1 MMLRAL
7 PESGIRGALV
17 RPHFRM
23 DYILDLLD
31 MPQANAHAIQA
42 FSQGCGMKEAGTL
55 AEHSAS
61 SCMQSHCSVRNL
73 NASRRFSGHNAKCC
87 GADQL
92 SPHQKDYV
100 NSARLAPST
109 FTCKPLLP
117 QLGDKQQAIYICTGR
132 MFPLPR
138 ASIRHPWEIAVA

>member
-1 MMLRAL
+1 MLRAL

-61 SCMQSHCSVRNL
+61 SCMRLHSSVKKL
-73 NASRRFSGHNAKCC
+73 NASRRCSRHNAKCC
-87 GADQL
+87 GTDHL

-109 FTCKPLLP
+109 FTSRPLLP